1 MRIKIGTKLIGS
13 FVLFVLLIA
22 AVALYSV
29 VVGEKSLQESI
40 GTSSVFLAEEMLRRI
55 DESVY
60 LKIEGLQRYLK
71 RRYLQE
77 TIIKSNREFEKLEN
91 IGEYIESKDREW
103 VSAPKDEIT
112 PFMKELLGNEF
123 SEDLRREFIEF
134 YKKKYGYDVF
144 GELFVTNKYGANV
157 AQTGKTT
164 DYRQD
169 DEEWW
174 WISREKGFY
183 VSDVEYDESAGTYA
197 ISVGVRAEDESGNFI
212 GVIKAVVSVEEI
224 IREAESRTQ
233 QYGTTVVKLLTKDG
247 RLIYVT
253 EDFQFLE
260 DVSGKEFFKKI
271 KEGSGFFV
279 SVEDGREKLFSC
291 AHSIGYRTYQGRK
304 WILVVSHDIQ
314 EVLGPAFILRGLI
327 IAVSCF
333 LIAIALLLAIF
344 LSRAITKPIT
354 ILTKGAEA
362 IGRGN
367 LEQRVEVKAKDEI
380 GTLAATFNEMAERR
394 KQAEEE
400 LNQALEEL
408 KRSNAELEQFAY
420 IASHDLQEPLRM
432 VKSYV
437 QNLEQRYKDKLDS
450 DANGFIASAVDG
462 VTRMQVLINDLLAY
476 SRVGMRGKPFE
487 ATDCEVVLDQALTNL
502 KVAIEESGAEVMY
515 EPLPTVMA
523 DPGELVQ
530 VFQNLIGNAI
540 KFRSKETPRVRISA
554 EKKKKEWV
562 FSVQDNGIG
571 IDSELSER
579 IFAIFQ
585 RLHTEDEYAGT
596 GVGLAIC
603 KKIMGRHGGQIW
615 VESAPGKGSTFYF
628 TLPERMRDTS

>member
-1 MRIKIGTKLIGS
+1 MRIRIGTKLIAS
-13 FVLFVLLIA
+13 FVLFVLLIV

-71 RRYLQE
+71 RSYLQE
-77 TIIKSNREFEKLEN
+77 AVIKSNREFEKLEN
-91 IGEYIESKDREW
+91 IDEYIESKDREW
-103 VSAPKDEIT
+103 VSATKDEVT
-112 PFMKELLGNEF
+112 PFMKELLGNEL
-123 SEDLRREFIEF
+123 SKDLRKEFIEF
-134 YKKKYGYDVF
+134 YEKKYGYDVF
-144 GELFVTNKYGANV
+144 SELFLTNKYGANV
-157 AQTGKTT
+157 AQTGKTS

-197 ISVGVRAEDESGNFI
+197 ISVGVRAEDEGGNFI

-233 QYGTTVVKLLTKDG
+233 QYGTTVVKLLTEDG

-260 DVSGKEFFKKI
+260 DVSGKESFNKI
-271 KEGSGFFV
+271 KEGRGFFV
-279 SVEDGREKLFSC
+279 SLEDGREKLFSY
-291 AHSIGYRTYQGRK
+291 AHSRGYRTYQGKK
-304 WILVVSHDIQ
+304 WILVVAHDIQ

-367 LEQRVEVKAKDEI
+367 LEQRVEVKTKDEI

-408 KRSNAELEQFAY
+408 KRSNSELEQFAY

-437 QNLEQRYKDKLDS
+437 QNLELWYKDKLDS
-450 DANGFIASAVDG
+450 EANGFIASAVDG
-462 VTRMQVLINDLLAY
+462 VTRMQVLIDDLLAY

-487 ATDCEVVLDQALTNL
+487 ATDCEAVLDEALTNL
-502 KVAIEESGAEVMY
+502 KVAIEESSAEIAY
-515 EPLPTVMA
+515 TSLPTVMA
-523 DPGELVQ
+523 DSGELVQ

-540 KFRSKETPRVRISA
+540 KFRSEEAPRVHISA
-554 EKKKKEWV
+554 KKRNNEWV

-571 IDSELSER
+571 IDPELSEG

-585 RLHTEDEYAGT
+585 RLHTEDEYTGT

-603 KKIMGRHGGQIW
+603 KKIVERHGGRIW

-628 TLPERMRDTS
+628 TLPERMSDVS